1 MAKTKAET
9 ESKQHALGM
18 LVYALHHTRAGA
30 DVGAIEVT
38 PDGDAARVYTPNSVI
53 NVNIAC
59 DSALQAIIDVCGALM
74 YGADI
79 GVEDTMTAVELGT
92 ALRELW
98 YKSYGVFSGER
109 AQDVFIWVLE
119 SQKYLSAILDDASYA
134 KTLTLEEKS
143 VLAKAYNDLSN
154 SYCATLGALQE
165 RIRRESKA

>member
-1 MAKTKAET
+1 MKTED
-9 ESKQHALGM
+9 KQRALGM

-38 PDGDAARVYTPNSVI
+38 PDGDTARVSTPSGDIDVG
-53 NVNIAC
+53 IAC
-59 DSALQAIIDVCGALM
+59 DSAIAAIIDVCRALM

-79 GVEDTMTAVELGT
+79 GVGDTMTAAELDT

-98 YKSYGVFSGER
+98 HKFYGVFSGGR
-109 AQDVFIWVLE
+109 AHDVLIWVLE

-154 SYCATLGALQE
+154 SYRATLGALQE

>member
-9 ESKQHALGM
+9 ESKMHALGM

-30 DVGAIEVT
+30 AVGAIEVT
-38 PDGDAARVYTPNSVI
+38 PDGDTARVYTPNSVI
-53 NVNIAC
+53 DVNIAC
-59 DSALQAIIDVCGALM
+59 DSAIAAIIDVCRALM

-79 GVEDTMTAVELGT
+79 GVEYTMTAVELGT

-98 YKSYGVFSGER
+98 YKFYGVFSGGR

-119 SQKYLSAILDDASYA
+119 SQKFLSAILDDASYA